1 MEKVEQMIAII
12 AHWKK
17 VSSKIT
23 ISYLI
28 KGEISKQLL
37 VENWNISFKTLQK
50 YKVLRESINK
60 VIELK
65 I

>member
-37 VENWNISFKTLQK
+37 IENWNISFKTLQK

>member
-17 VSSKIT
+17 VSSKII